1 MKFERKFTSKGR
13 GPYEGITWE
22 SRVSEI
28 RNPNGKLVFHLD
40 GVIVPSTWSQIA
52 TDILAQKYFRK
63 AGVTPESAKAWLKF
77 IPDTQIGLAIES
89 PVPGSE
95 HDSRQ
100 VFHRLAYTWCLWGRG
115 AGYFDT
121 EADEKAFYDELLYML
136 AHQFAAPN
144 SPQWFNTGLNAVYGI
159 EGPPQGHYY
168 VDPATNEVLKSE
180 SAYARPQPH
189 ACFILDIQDD
199 LVNEGGIMDL
209 ITREARLFKYGSGTG
224 SNFSKIR
231 AAHENL
237 SGGGVSSGLLSFLKI
252 ADRSAAA
259 VKSGGTTRR
268 AAKMVI
274 LDADH
279 PDIEPYVAWK
289 AEEEYK
295 VACLA
300 AGSAVLRRYGESMKS
315 AIEASGLP
323 PESAFSFTENA
334 DLRKSVKDALNAG
347 LPSAWIH
354 QVLSMYRQ
362 TGELVPLPQYD
373 TAWES
378 EAYNTV
384 SGQSSNNSVRVDN
397 VFMKAVMDDGD
408 WGLKARTTGAVMRTI
423 KARSLWDKIARAAWQ
438 CADPGLQFHSTVNE
452 WHTCLKDGEIK
463 GSNPCSEYMFL
474 DDTACNL
481 ASLNL
486 LGFYDTASCAFDDE
500 AYRHATKLWTTVLE
514 ISVVMAQFP
523 SKEIARRSFD
533 YRTLGLGYANLG
545 SLLMVMGLAYDSDE
559 GRAVAAAL
567 SAILTGEAYA
577 QSARMAA
584 EWGTFARYEANAE
597 IMLRVVRN
605 HRRAAYDS
613 KPGEYEALSIA
624 PMGLKEWACPGN
636 LVAAARESW
645 DEALALGQKHGYR
658 NAQVTAI
665 APTGTIGLLMDC
677 DTTGVE
683 PDFALVKFKK
693 LAGGGYFKII
703 NSSVPPALHALE
715 YDAESID
722 RILRYALGSGTL
734 EGSPAVSLQALR
746 EKGIPE
752 ASLAK
757 VESVLKSAFSLE
769 SCFSPHLLGPDAMKA
784 LGVPE
789 SDWSDP
795 SFSLLAWLGYG
806 PGEIEEAELFSCGTM
821 GLEGA
826 PGLKEE
832 DLPVFDTATPSG
844 KKGTR
849 SIDWKAHIAMM
860 SAVQPFVTGAISK
873 TINMPNTVS
882 KEEVKGAYMLAWKSM
897 LKSIALYRD
906 GSKLSQPLSALSPG
920 VDMIADSIV
929 ALQTGTLGSEEASQE
944 KAESRQTGKT
954 LFELEPELPG
964 MPQSPRGLRRS
975 LPNRRKGY
983 TQKAK
988 IAGHSVFLRTGE
1000 YEDGSLGEI
1009 FLDMHKEGAAFRSI
1023 LNSFAIAVSLGLQYG
1038 VPLEEYTDAFTFTR
1052 FEPNGVVQGH
1062 DYIKMATSVLDYI
1075 FRDLAISYQDRH
1087 DLGQIK
1093 PEDLVSTAMQSKTSE
1108 TVHKSAFENGRSDHP
1123 AKPVQTFIS
1132 LPDPRPAA
1140 KDPLVPAAVVPTSSP
1155 AASAPVSSPQ
1165 AQAGAVYLDK
1175 KDSSAAKAAP
1185 LSPTVKSIR
1194 SARQK
1199 GYEGDPCPVCGH
1211 LTLVRNGTCLK
1222 CETCGST
1229 TGCS

>member
-1 MKFERKFTSKGR
+1 LKFQRKFTVAGR

-22 SRVSEI
+22 TRSSEI
-28 RNPNGKLVFHLD
+28 RNPNGKSVFRMD
-40 GVIVPSTWSQIA
+40 GIVVPSGWSQIA
-52 TDILAQKYFRK
+52 TDIIAQKYFRK
-63 AGVTPESAKAWLKF
+63 AGVSGPVAAAWMEFLPESQRA
-77 IPDTQIGLAIES
+77 LASEG
-89 PVPGSE
+89 PAPGAE
-95 HDSRQ
+95 HDARQ
-100 VFHRLAYTWCLWGRG
+100 VFHRLAWTWCLWARK
-115 AGYFDT
+115 AGYFDSA
-121 EADEKAFYDELLYML
+121 EDERAFYDELLYML
-136 AHQFAAPN
+136 AHQMAAPN
-144 SPQWFNTGLNAVYGI
+144 SPQWFNTGLHAVYGI
-159 EGPPQGHYY
+159 EGPPQGHFY
-168 VDPATNEVLKSE
+168 VDPSSGEVVKSE
-180 SAYARPQPH
+180 SAYERPQPH

-231 AAHENL
+231 ASHEGL

-279 PDIEPYVAWK
+279 PDIEPYVEWK
-289 AEEEYK
+289 SEEEYK

-300 AGSAVLRRYGESMKS
+300 AGSAVLNRYAESMKS
-315 AIEASGLP
+315 AIENSGLDAAR
-323 PESAFSFTENA
+323 AFSFEENKA
-334 DLRKSVKDALNAG
+334 LRKAVREALAAG
-347 LPSAWIH
+347 VPSAWIH
-354 QVLSMYRQ
+354 QVLLGYRQ
-362 TGELVPLPQYD
+362 TGALAPMARYD
-373 TAWES
+373 TGWES

-384 SGQSSNNSVRVDN
+384 SGQSSNNSVRVSDD
-397 VFMKAVMDDGD
+397 FMRAVMDDGD
-408 WGLKARTTGAVMRTI
+408 WNLTARTTGKVVKTI
-423 KARSLWDKIARAAWQ
+423 KARSLWDRISRAAWQ
-438 CADPGLQFHSTVNE
+438 CADPGIQFHSTINE
-452 WHTCLKDGEIK
+452 WHTCLADGEIR

-486 LGFYDTASCAFDDE
+486 LRFYDPDSGTFDDE
-500 AYRHATKLWTTVLE
+500 AYRHAIRIWTTVLE

-559 GRAVAAAL
+559 GRAVAASL

-577 QSARMAA
+577 QSARMAE
-584 EWGTFARYEANAE
+584 EWGPFARYESNASM
-597 IMLRVVRN
+597 MLKVVRN
-605 HRRAAYDS
+605 HRRAAYDA
-613 KPGEYEALSIA
+613 KGEEYEDLYIKPS
-624 PMGLKEWACPGN
+624 GLKEWACPGN

-645 DEALALGQKHGYR
+645 DLALSLGEKHGYR

-703 NSSVPPALHALE
+703 NSSVPPALTALG
-715 YDAESID
+715 YDKAAID
-722 RILRYALGSGTL
+722 AILAYTLGSGTL
-734 EGSPAVSLQALR
+734 EGAPGVSRASLR
-746 EKGIPE
+746 EKGLDDAALAKVE
-752 ASLAK
+752 ASLA
-757 VESVLKSAFSLE
+757 SAFSLE
-769 SCFSPHLLGPDAMKA
+769 SCFSPWVLGKECLAA

-789 SDWSDP
+789 AESSDP
-795 SFSLLAWLGYG
+795 SFSLLSRLGYT
-806 PGEIEEAELFSCGTM
+806 PSEIEAAELFACGTM

-826 PGLKEE
+826 PGLKAD
-832 DLPVFDTATPSG
+832 DLSVFDTATPSG

-849 SIDWKAHIAMM
+849 SIDWKAHVAMM
-860 SAVQPFVTGAISK
+860 AAVQPFVTGAISK
-873 TINMPNTVS
+873 TINMPNNVTID
-882 KEEVKGAYMLAWKSM
+882 EVKGAYMLAWKSM

-929 ALQTGTLGSEEASQE
+929 ALQTGGLADDEDELDA
-944 KAESRQTGKT
+944 AESAAVSAHATSSM
-954 LFELEPELPG
+954 LLEPELPG
-964 MPQSPRGLRRS
+964 MPVAPRGLRKS

-988 IAGHSVFLRTGE
+988 ISGHSVFLRTGE

-1038 VPLEEYTDAFTFTR
+1038 VPLEEYVDAFTFIK

-1062 DYIKMATSVLDYI
+1062 DYLKMGTSVLDYI
-1075 FRDLAISYQDRH
+1075 FRDLAISYLGRH
-1087 DLGQIK
+1087 DLGQVK
-1093 PEDLVSTAMQSKTSE
+1093 PEDLVSTSLQSKE
-1108 TVHKSAFENGRSDHP
+1108 EQGQHRSAFDNGRSTHP
-1123 AKPVQTFIS
+1123 VKPVQTPTTSAF
-1132 LPDPRPAA
+1132 LAGMRPQPQAA
-1140 KDPLVPAAVVPTSSP
+1140 RPPKVSADV
-1155 AASAPVSSPQ
+1155 ASAGPATASPST
-1165 AQAGAVYLDK
+1165 A
-1175 KDSSAAKAAP
+1175 
-1185 LSPTVKSIR
+1185 LSKEIKEIR
-1194 SARQK
+1194 AARQK
-1199 GYEGDPCPVCGH
+1199 GYEGDPCPACGN
-1211 LTLVRNGTCLK
+1211 LTLVRNGACLK